1 MEVTLEMLNEGLAT
15 IYGEKVFLPAMDYVT
30 PFVNEMKRY
39 TDQFVVKIQTSKQSY
54 LYDQKII
61 TPINRV
67 WIQAILPEEE
77 DGYKVTYNMMYAIDT
92 RLPSYKF
99 FKGYILSGRTQV
111 VMDLDHLII
120 GELESKKA
128 IPDDFKKL
136 LDKKSD
142 IKGWIDKLT
151 HTQIVNKHQVLGQMI
166 NSAMVTKLELMSFR
180 SQLSTSE
187 ILAAYSAVY
196 TDCKLD
202 GTLVPS
208 DKQATLLDL
217 YKIIV
222 KSICE
227 GSDTFVVAEKIII
240 LNHIMKEVICW

>member
-1 MEVTLEMLNEGLAT
+1 MIKIGLA
-15 IYGEKVFLPAMDYVT
+15 IALIVAAAVVAGVVCFILGGLHRRKVA
-30 PFVNEMKRY
+30 EAEIGSASQEAER
-39 TDQFVVKIQTSKQSY
+39 
-54 LYDQKII
+54 II
-61 TPINRV
+61 NNAIA
-67 WIQAILPEEE
+67 QA
-77 DGYKVTYNMMYAIDT
+77 
-92 RLPSYKF
+92 
-99 FKGYILSGRTQV
+99 
-111 VMDLDHLII
+111 
-120 GELESKKA
+120 ESKKKEA
-128 IPDDFKKL
+128 ILEAKDAIHKERTATEQELRERRSEVQKQERRIMQREEL